1 MQHVLAESL
10 CMTYSYNV
18 FFRLLC
24 FCCTL
29 SGRCICVSRIFPL
42 LAGIHT
48 FCYVLHLHRLA
59 SKPVSVS
66 ESTHMLHAF
75 QLLMYIHESAGDE
88 SKVMLDAHCDAGY
101 LVGQPFATEGLYDF
115 ATHSALSRKIAA
127 LGGVMLKHRLTAP
140 PEEAYSLHRK
150 LSGAFL
156 ACIKLGSQV
165 PCRDILVDCAQGYKF
180 D

>member
-1 MQHVLAESL
+1 MHHSS
-10 CMTYSYNV
+10 T
-18 FFRLLC
+18 LLW
-24 FCCTL
+24 L
-29 SGRCICVSRIFPL
+29 
-42 LAGIHT
+42 
-48 FCYVLHLHRLA
+48 
-59 SKPVSVS
+59 
-66 ESTHMLHAF
+66 
-75 QLLMYIHESAGDE
+75 AGDE

-156 ACIKLGSQV
+156 ACIKLGARV
-165 PCRDILVDCAQGYKF
+165 PCRDILLDCAQGYKF

>member
-1 MQHVLAESL
+1 
-10 CMTYSYNV
+10 MTYSFNMT
-18 FFRLLC
+18 FRLLC
-24 FCCTL
+24 FHCTL
-29 SGRCICVSRIFPL
+29 CGQYICVLQQHVLIACRYGHFLLCSAPALPCIRAHFGQCQHSRAAL
-42 LAGIHT
+42 SAT
-48 FCYVLHLHRLA
+48 
-59 SKPVSVS
+59 
-66 ESTHMLHAF
+66 
-75 QLLMYIHESAGDE
+75 LMYVHESAGDE

>member
-1 MQHVLAESL
+1 MHVNE
-10 CMTYSYNV
+10 
-18 FFRLLC
+18 
-24 FCCTL
+24 
-29 SGRCICVSRIFPL
+29 I
-42 LAGIHT
+42 
-48 FCYVLHLHRLA
+48 
-59 SKPVSVS
+59 
-66 ESTHMLHAF
+66 
-75 QLLMYIHESAGDE
+75 AGDE

-115 ATHSALSRKIAA
+115 AMHSALSRKIAA